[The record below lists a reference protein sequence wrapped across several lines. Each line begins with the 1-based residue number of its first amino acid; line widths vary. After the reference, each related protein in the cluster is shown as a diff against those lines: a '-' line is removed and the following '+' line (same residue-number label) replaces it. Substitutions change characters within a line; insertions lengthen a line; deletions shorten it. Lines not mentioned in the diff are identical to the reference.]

1 MQKIAFQVL
10 SCRSSGEKKE
20 LSHQDAIQG
29 IKAVRERQKVGL
41 KIEAFE
47 EVVFRLTSCIT
58 DTILVSIE
66 LLNVILVRRDVRNH
80 LEALK

>member
-1 MQKIAFQVL
+1 M
-10 SCRSSGEKKE
+10 
-20 LSHQDAIQG
+20 
-29 IKAVRERQKVGL
+29 GL

-80 LEALK
+80 LEASK